1 MLNNKFLM
9 MFFKIMRLLLPCGT
23 LVLGLLDDGYKLKIV
38 DGDMI
43 YLEYTNYFDSRIVES
58 GDFGPLA
65 CMLLCIVTI
74 ICAIVCIFKETER
87 TLTTLASVSS
97 FAMIGG
103 LVTLVVN
110 NLGLTWIGWIMVGLL
125 AGCLAISAVQ
135 EMKLEDANRKL

>member
-9 MFFKIMRLLLPCGT
+9 MFLKIMRLLLPCGT
-23 LVLGLLDDGYKLKIV
+23 LVLGFLNDGYKLKIV

-43 YLEYTNYFDSRIVES
+43 YLEYTNYFDGRIVES

-74 ICAIVCIFKETER
+74 VCAIVCMFKETER

-135 EMKLEDANRKL
+135 EMKLEDANRKV